1 MAAIE
6 DVIHRRR
13 KCHGAASR
21 TVAPRYLGHAKTS
34 IRSTSRTKLIWKIND
49 KNIGRIDIEIA
60 RLLELASDIGRLRR
74 YRGRPHG
81 RRDKMV
87 LKAADVHALGCPT
100 VEAVRAWARS
110 WRPPPRAVSTIQM
123 FPSMQLGGEKEMIEQ
138 AQLGALQIAR
148 ISVGAVGP
156 VVDDV
161 NVFNMPFV
169 FRNSKHMEAVIDGDI
184 GNELLAKISA
194 NEKTGLIALCW
205 MNAGSRN
212 IYNNKRPIRTMADLK
227 GLKVRMMGNP
237 LFVDTMNAL
246 GGNGVA
252 LGFDQVFSSMQTGVI
267 DGAENNPP
275 SFMAQ
280 NHNQV
285 AKYFT
290 MTEHLI
296 IPELLVFSRI
306 SWHKLTP
313 ADQALITKFSKEVQ
327 AEQRVLW
334 YEAENAAIAK
344 MKAAGTEMIMDV
356 DKKPWQDAVKPVW
369 DKYGAKYAE
378 MVKRIEA
385 VK

>member
-1 MAAIE
+1 MKRRDFLQAGIAIFAL
-6 DVIHRRR
+6 
-13 KCHGAASR
+13 GAANGFDSL
-21 TVAPRYLGHAKTS
+21 APVQAQ
-34 IRSTSRTKLIWKIND
+34 TKMVIK
-49 KNIGRIDIEIA
+49 
-60 RLLELASDIGRLRR
+60 ASD
-74 YRGRPHG
+74 
-81 RRDKMV
+81 
-87 LKAADVHALGCPT
+87 VHPLGYPT
-100 VEAVRAWARS
+100 VEAVMRMGKKLEAATAGRLS
-110 WRPPPRAVSTIQM
+110 IQM

-161 NVFNMPFV
+161 NVFNLPFI
-169 FRNSKHMEAVIDGDI
+169 FRNAKHMEAVIDGDI

-194 NEKTGLIALCW
+194 NEKTNLIALCW

-280 NHNQV
+280 NHYQV

-296 IPELLVFSRI
+296 IPELLVFSRL
-306 SWHKLTP
+306 SWQKLSP
-313 ADQALITKFSKEVQ
+313 ADQALVMKFSKEAQV
-327 AEQRVLW
+327 EQRALW
-334 YEAENAAIAK
+334 YEAENAAIDK

-369 DKYGAKYAE
+369 DKYGTKYAQ
-378 MVKRIEA
+378 MIKRIEA

>member
-1 MAAIE
+1 MK
-6 DVIHRRR
+6 RRDFLQAGIATFAL
-13 KCHGAASR
+13 GAANGL
-21 TVAPRYLGHAKTS
+21 APAQAQT
-34 IRSTSRTKLIWKIND
+34 
-49 KNIGRIDIEIA
+49 
-60 RLLELASDIGRLRR
+60 
-74 YRGRPHG
+74 
-81 RRDKMV
+81 KMV
-87 LKAADVHALGCPT
+87 LKASDVHPLGYPT
-100 VEAVRAWARS
+100 VEAVVRMGRKLEAATDGRL
-110 WRPPPRAVSTIQM
+110 TLQM

-138 AQLGALQIAR
+138 AQLGALQLAR

-161 NVFNMPFV
+161 NVFNLPFV
-169 FRNSKHMEAVIDGDI
+169 FRNAKHMEAVIDGDI

-212 IYNNKRPIRTMADLK
+212 IYNNKRPIKTMADLK

-280 NHNQV
+280 NHHQV

-306 SWHKLTP
+306 SWQKLTP
-313 ADQALITKFSKEVQ
+313 ADQALIRKAAKEAQ

-334 YEAENAAIAK
+334 YEAENAALDK
-344 MKAAGTEMIMDV
+344 MKSAGTQMIMDV

-378 MVKRIEA
+378 MIKRIDA